1 MIALNMIVKNEA
13 HCIRR
18 CLESVLPYI
27 TAAVIVDTGSTD
39 GTQELI
45 SDILCE
51 VPHSV
56 LQRPWKDFGFNRT
69 EALAGV
75 KRLLVLLAMLVGV
88 GCSGPELDPG
98 GLPPGW
104 CRSHF
109 CMEEA
114 AAFAPAGEGMSDE
127 LASALARYRAAT
139 GRDDLGT
146 DQSGIPVVWED
157 DLPLDS
163 NGKEN
168 CGQTVT
174 MGLPGGHMWTQV
186 VRIDPHPS
194 ADCPSI
200 QETLLH
206 ELIHAMAP
214 NQSHAQHGLF
224 ARASEHDWIDE
235 EALSA
240 LCSEFRCAAFN
251 PER

>member
-1 MIALNMIVKNEA
+1 MTNFKQL
-13 HCIRR
+13 
-18 CLESVLPYI
+18 S
-27 TAAVIVDTGSTD
+27 IVD
-39 GTQELI
+39 LVFI
-45 SDILCE
+45 SFGLLF
-51 VPHSV
+51 V
-56 LQRPWKDFGFNRT
+56 LGM
-69 EALAGV
+69 AC
-75 KRLLVLLAMLVGV
+75 
-88 GCSGPELDPG
+88 GCAATADG

-109 CMEEA
+109 CMQEA
-114 AAFAPAGEGMSDE
+114 ITFAPAGEGMSDE

-139 GRDDLGT
+139 GREDLGAAT
-146 DQSGIPVVWED
+146 QSGIPVVWED

-174 MGLPGGHMWTQV
+174 MGLPSGHMWTQA